1 MKPIGKVLEPL
12 GNVNG
17 MNLYRVDEDR
27 DPLITIPFDKSYI
40 EILGH
45 KVEVG
50 EGGFKSF
57 KEFVE
62 WLEHIR
68 DVEVK
73 NEKLKKEINDY
84 ENKRARLIDYLC
96 DKLEEEKIDSEY
108 EGMIRLT
115 SIKERVY
122 VEILNL
128 IEEIDNADN

>member
-1 MKPIGKVLEPL
+1 MKTIGKVLEPL

-17 MNLYRVDEDR
+17 MNLYRVDESK

-68 DVEVK
+68 DVEVE

-96 DKLEEEKIDSEY
+96 DRVEEEKIDSEY
-108 EGMIRLT
+108 EGMLRLT
-115 SIKERVY
+115 TIKERVY

-128 IEEIDNADN
+128 IEEMDNEE